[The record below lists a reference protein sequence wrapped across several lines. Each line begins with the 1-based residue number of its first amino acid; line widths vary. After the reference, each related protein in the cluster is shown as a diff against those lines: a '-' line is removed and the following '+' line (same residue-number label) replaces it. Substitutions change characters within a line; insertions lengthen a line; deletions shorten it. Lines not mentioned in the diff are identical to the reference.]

1 MSLLHIFCT
10 DSKSLDQEN
19 NKELSQKTNPTSFL
33 AGICLL
39 DLSKNHEWKSRIF
52 RKPENAHFIR
62 EICSKVAEME
72 LSDYNFRNVQAKI
85 MARFMFVA
93 YIHHK
98 IVSEEMFEAITEKI
112 SDGEFAQIDFS
123 LRTLIYLIEKL
134 EDDNNGKNLN
144 TFLPSILSS
153 ILSAF
158 TNEEIGSHGRE

>member
-1 MSLLHIFCT
+1 
-10 DSKSLDQEN
+10 
-19 NKELSQKTNPTSFL
+19 
-33 AGICLL
+33 
-39 DLSKNHEWKSRIF
+39 
-52 RKPENAHFIR
+52 
-62 EICSKVAEME
+62 ME